1 MIIQKS
7 PQIDLPERFC
17 VAKSP
22 GREGEGVLPKILGG
36 GMPHE
41 LYDFPDPFQD
51 LTLKICTLFQ
61 SEDECPRLMS

>member
-22 GREGEGVLPKILGG
+22 GREGEEGHSQKFWAGVCRTNYMI
-36 GMPHE
+36 
-41 LYDFPDPFQD
+41 FQ
-51 LTLKICTLFQ
+51 TLFKTWHWKYVPYFRQ
-61 SEDECPRLMS
+61 KMNVPG